1 MSSGDDEIEAELGAR
16 SDLVS
21 LARESARFERPATL
35 DQAWAQIDEQRAV
48 LDALPFAT
56 GLRDGHGRILYA
68 NAAAAAGYGVA
79 VEVMLDG
86 NERDLL
92 PPGNDVEDVLAKD
105 REVLESGRSLT
116 VPGQRFRT
124 RDGRLQVLHMTRE
137 RVRFR
142 AEPAVLVTALDVT
155 EAHAAAAER
164 RKLERRMAEAQR
176 LEGLGLMASGI
187 AHDFNNLL
195 VGVLG
200 NAELALSELTA
211 ESRAYGF
218 MERVRLAAERLAGL
232 ARQMLAYSGRGHV
245 RMQPVDLTPL
255 IREVLELSAS
265 SVHSGI
271 RVEVSLLEKLPPV
284 DGDPAQLSQVIM
296 NLVINAAEAI
306 GAGTGTIKLTARSEF
321 LDSDRCAN
329 LAVRSIR
336 GAMDYLCLEVSDDGP
351 GMDEATRER
360 IFDPFFSTKGLRGRG
375 LGLASVIGIVRA
387 HQGALHVDSQLGVG
401 TRMRVW
407 LPLARERAR
416 LQSSNAPETAQ
427 LAAGLRV
434 LVVDDEVIVRETT
447 RAMLEARRL
456 EVHTEA
462 NGPAAVA
469 AAKRAGKLD
478 AILLDVDMPG
488 QAAGDTFRTL
498 RGLLPET
505 PILLTSGYGESETLS
520 GLLKEPATHF
530 LEKPFSA
537 KQLVARL
544 QVLLR

>member
-1 MSSGDDEIEAELGAR
+1 MSSGDDEIEAAHGAR
-16 SDLVS
+16 AEL
-21 LARESARFERPATL
+21 RPATL
-35 DQAWAQIDEQRAV
+35 DQAWAQITEQRAL

-56 GLRDGHGRILYA
+56 GLRDGSGRILYA
-68 NAAAAAGYGVA
+68 NSAAAAGYGVA

-105 REVLESGRSLT
+105 REVLDSGRSLT

-142 AEPAVLVTALDVT
+142 GAPAVLVTALDVT
-155 EAHAAAAER
+155 DVRAAAAER
-164 RKLERRMAEAQR
+164 RKLERRVAESQR
-176 LEGLGLMASGI
+176 LEGLGLLAGGI

-200 NAELALSELTA
+200 NAELALAELT
-211 ESRAYGF
+211 EDSRAHGF
-218 MERVRLAAERLAGL
+218 IERVRLAAERLAGL

-245 RMQPVDLTPL
+245 RMQPIDLAPL
-255 IREVLELSAS
+255 IREVLQLSAS
-265 SVHSGI
+265 SVPSGI
-271 RVEVSLLEKLPPV
+271 RVTVSLPDKLPAV

-306 GAGTGTIKLTARSEF
+306 GASKGTGTVEVIARSEF

-336 GAMDYLCLEVSDDGP
+336 GAMDYLCLEVRDDGP
-351 GMDEATRER
+351 GMDDATRER

-401 TRMRVW
+401 TSMRVW

-416 LQSSNAPETAQ
+416 LRGSEAPAASK
-427 LAAGLRV
+427 LVAGLRV
-434 LVVDDEVIVRETT
+434 LVVDEEVIVRETT
-447 RAMLEARRL
+447 RAILEARGL
-456 EVHTEA
+456 EVLAEA
-462 NGPAAVA
+462 SGQAAIE
-469 AAKRAGKLD
+469 AAKRAGQVD
-478 AILLDVDMPG
+478 AVLLDVDMPA
-488 QAAGDTFRTL
+488 QIVRDTHSAL
-498 RGLLPET
+498 RALLPDT
-505 PILLTSGYGESETLS
+505 AIVLTSGHGESELLS
-520 GLLKEPATHF
+520 SLRREPATHF

-544 QVLLR
+544 QTLVR